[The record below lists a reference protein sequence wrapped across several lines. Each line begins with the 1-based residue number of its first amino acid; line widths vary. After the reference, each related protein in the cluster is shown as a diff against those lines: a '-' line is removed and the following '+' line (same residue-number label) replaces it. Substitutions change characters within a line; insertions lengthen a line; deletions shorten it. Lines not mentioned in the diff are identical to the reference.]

1 MKSCLKNSPAPQ
13 RDSNKPTPPT
23 ELTAHSTEQRWRGFH
38 FEEWLQCLQFL
49 QEKAVLWI
57 PRHYVLHLTMS
68 ISCTHEE
75 LGRTQKTGF
84 RNVSNQS
91 TDTLEPKIGCP
102 AFYRLCMLSHS
113 QLEEK
118 KNVLRRVMK
127 GQVLHFS
134 SPLSSHLLHLNLNH
148 GVGFQQNLSSS
159 GPSTPKSRSAFRRQ
173 FRTRELLRVSN
184 PGRPSDITPLLVC
197 WCFIQASHFLSVFQ
211 SHQLPQQSCV
221 YILVFCFFFFFS
233 LSPDAF
239 LACSPTGCSFL
250 GVLCAKG

>member
-1 MKSCLKNSPAPQ
+1 
-13 RDSNKPTPPT
+13 
-23 ELTAHSTEQRWRGFH
+23 
-38 FEEWLQCLQFL
+38 
-49 QEKAVLWI
+49 
-57 PRHYVLHLTMS
+57 MS
-68 ISCTHEE
+68 ISYTHEE

-102 AFYRLCMLSHS
+102 AFYRLRMLSHS

-221 YILVFCFFFFFS
+221 YVLVFCFFFFFS
-233 LSPDAF
+233 LSLPWCFPGMQPNRLLVLRRALCQGLSWTSLLQKKEKKNNNKWEGGGFFPNFLHWLQAPCDQEAWPLSISLPD
-239 LACSPTGCSFL
+239 
-250 GVLCAKG
+250 